1 MRACAIGTRGRLR
14 GISRTCRET
23 SARLGSASLS
33 GVGQEQVGECRVE
46 NSLRAADRARPSTH
60 RLICS
65 LGAQRQMDGQ
75 SKCAARLPD
84 RMSLDDDAP
93 ASDS

>member
-1 MRACAIGTRGRLR
+1 MRDWHARSPSRNFSDVPGDIG
-14 GISRTCRET
+14 

-46 NSLRAADRARPSTH
+46 HSLRAADRARPSTH